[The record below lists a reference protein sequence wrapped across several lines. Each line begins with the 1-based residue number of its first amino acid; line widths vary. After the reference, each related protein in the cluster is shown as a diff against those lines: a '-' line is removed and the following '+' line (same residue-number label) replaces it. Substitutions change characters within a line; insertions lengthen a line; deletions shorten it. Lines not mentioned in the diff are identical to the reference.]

1 MADLLG
7 IERLSEGNAFGVVC
21 PFCGDR
27 RGKMNFRIFKDGEP
41 ANTYHC
47 FKCGASGNM
56 LTLYA
61 DVKGLYCA
69 DRYRQAYRE
78 IKEAVRGGIHPV
90 PMASSHNVI
99 SCKESALAEPQKLD
113 QVYRRLQELLPL
125 SDFHRQKLLER
136 GLTDE
141 QISSYGFCSTPVS
154 GTEGLARKLIREGY
168 SLKGVPGFFLNAHG
182 NWDASFFR
190 KNRGFLCPV
199 YGLDQNLSGFQ
210 IRLDEPYNDRKYL
223 WFSSSNR
230 NLGTSSKSP
239 VTFLGAP
246 ASKIVC
252 VTEGILKATI
262 AHAMSGYSFLGTPGV
277 SQYKEMERTL
287 RILKGNGLEEVWEY
301 FDMDKLMDVSCRND
315 YKEPVCHTC
324 PQNGQHFLGVCEKK
338 VQKRSQI
345 QEGCRHLYE
354 ICNRLDLRCVR
365 KIWDFDEN
373 HIWKGDLKGIDDY
386 WLYCQRK
393 RKEERE
399 NEFFRAAAAGS
410 SIPPCT

>member
-61 DVKGLYCA
+61 DIKGLYGT

-78 IKEAVRGGIHPV
+78 IKGALQGRTYAVSQKTLQRTVSCTEAAIV
-90 PMASSHNVI
+90 
-99 SCKESALAEPQKLD
+99 EPKNLD

-125 SDFHRQKLLER
+125 SNFHRQKLLER

-141 QISSYGFCSTPVS
+141 QISNYGFCSTPVS

-168 SLKGVPGFFLNAHG
+168 SLKGIPGFFLNDHG
-182 NWDASFFR
+182 NWDTAFFR
-190 KNRGFLCPV
+190 KNKGFLCPV
-199 YGLDQNLSGFQ
+199 FGLDQNLSGFQ

-230 NLGTSSKSP
+230 NQGTSSKSP
-239 VTFLGAP
+239 VTFLGNP
-246 ASKIVC
+246 DSKIVC

-287 RILKGNGLEEVWEY
+287 KALKENGLEEVWEY

-315 YKEPVCHTC
+315 YKETVCHIC
-324 PQNGQHFLGVCEKK
+324 SQNGQHFSGGCEKK
-338 VQKRSQI
+338 LQKRAQI

-354 ICNRLDLRCVR
+354 ICGCLNLRCVR

-373 HIWKGDLKGIDDY
+373 RIWRGGLKGIDDY

-393 RKEERE
+393 RKEERG
-399 NEFFRAAAAGS
+399 NEFCRAAAAGS
-410 SIPPCT
+410 SIPPRV